1 MDNITKYDLASLTF
15 TLLMQLPILDF
26 PDSRIIFQITVSFL
40 VDSTLQLFVQRLN
53 TAMLKTSKI
62 SLFYLPYYSFP

>member
-26 PDSRIIFQITVSFL
+26 PDSHIIFQITVSFL